1 MEFLGDI
8 LATVG
13 KYKDRQTGEERK
25 SFAKCGAAFK
35 NEQGRIVLKIDTIPV
50 TQEWSGWLT
59 IYPPKERSENEQEKA
74 EEMMQPTQQRRRPA
88 PQQPRQT
95 PKPQSDGMDDDDV
108 PF

>member
-25 SFAKCGAAFK
+25 SFSKCGAAFK

-59 IYPPKERSENEQEKA
+59 IYPPKGRTEGDQEDA
-74 EEMMQPTQQRRRPA
+74 EEMKRPPQQRRPA
-88 PQQPRQT
+88 QQQRQT
-95 PKPQSDGMDDDDV
+95 SKPESDGIDDI

>member
-1 MEFLGDI
+1 MEFLGDV

-50 TQEWSGWLT
+50 TQE
-59 IYPPKERSENEQEKA
+59 
-74 EEMMQPTQQRRRPA
+74 
-88 PQQPRQT
+88 
-95 PKPQSDGMDDDDV
+95 
-108 PF
+108 

>member
-25 SFAKCGAAFK
+25 SFSKCGAAFK

-59 IYPPKERSENEQEKA
+59 IYPPKGRTEGDQEAA
-74 EEMMQPTQQRRRPA
+74 EEMKRPPQQRRPA
-88 PQQPRQT
+88 QQQRQT
-95 PKPQSDGMDDDDV
+95 SKPESDGIDDI

>member
-1 MEFLGDI
+1 MEFLGDV

-59 IYPPKERSENEQEKA
+59 IYPPKDRSEDEQGQSG
-74 EEMMQPTQQRRRPA
+74 EMKRPPQQRRPA
-88 PQQPRQT
+88 HQHRQT
-95 PKPQSDGMDDDDV
+95 AKPESDGMDVDDI